1 MSLGTHL
8 VLGDDLHLAN
18 PAEKTPHSGNT
29 FALTVKMKPQGIRV
43 IAFLNGKASSS
54 ARTCR
59 YPSERLTKRHPGPYQ
74 RPALSISSEAVV
86 SIHGKTRALSVSPAT
101 NNCLIKA

>member
-1 MSLGTHL
+1 M
-8 VLGDDLHLAN
+8 VRGDDIHLASS
-18 PAEKTPHSGNT
+18 AEKPSHSGNT
-29 FALTVKMKPQGIRV
+29 FALTVKMKPQGFRV
-43 IAFLNGKASSS
+43 IALLNGKASSS

-59 YPSERLTKRHPGPYQ
+59 YPSERLSKRHPGPYQ
-74 RPALSISSEAVV
+74 RPALSTSSEAVV